1 MNFLSW
7 AVLAAVI
14 AGAVFAL
21 LYVVRNKGGC
31 SGCSGN
37 CSECGSCGNGS
48 CSHKKQGG
56 K

>member
-31 SGCSGN
+31 SGN
-37 CSECGSCGNGS
+37 CAECGSCRK
-48 CSHKKQGG
+48 HL
-56 K
+56 

>member
-7 AVLAAVI
+7 VVLAAVI

-37 CSECGSCGNGS
+37 CSECGFCVNGS